1 MPNNP
6 KTIQIFLPDGDPNGI
21 KVATI
26 RTRNIEVI
34 YFSRNNL
41 ENLYKIMAR
50 RNKVG
55 IYFLFGINEDN
66 DQEEVYVGE
75 AEDVVV
81 RLGQHNK
88 NKDFWQKGYFV
99 IDNNGLLTKSHI
111 KYLENLSYNKIK
123 EAEKIILNN
132 ETEPTKSHVDETIE
146 ADLNADI
153 FESIE
158 LLLSLLIGDNVF
170 EKIEKKSNKK
180 YGEIFICKDS
190 KGSYAEG
197 KYLENGFLVFSGAK
211 IALNTTN
218 SFIGGSEE
226 KMRNFLIHNNILIKK
241 DDFYFLEKD
250 YLFKSPSIA
259 GAVVIGRKVNGWSCW
274 KTRDG
279 KTLDDIYRKDK
290 EEK

>member
-1 MPNNP
+1 MSINP
-6 KTIQIFLPDGDPNGI
+6 KTIQIFLPDGDPNSI

-26 RTRNIEVI
+26 RTRNIEVV

-41 ENLYKIMAR
+41 ENLYKIMVN

-55 IYFLFGINEDN
+55 IYFLFGINENN

-123 EAEKIILNN
+123 EAEKIVLNN

-146 ADLNADI
+146 ADLNGDI

-158 LLLSLLIGDNVF
+158 LLLSLLIGDNIF

-197 KYLENGFLVFSGAK
+197 KYLENGFLVFKDSK
-211 IALNTTN
+211 IRSEPVK
-218 SFIGGSEE
+218 SFYNKNEY
-226 KMRNFLIHNNILIKK
+226 KLRTKLINDSILVKK
-241 DDFYFLEKD
+241 EDYYIFSRD
-250 YLFKSPSIA
+250 YLFSSPSTAASIA
-259 GAVVIGRKVNGWSCW
+259 MSRLANGWTEW
-274 KTRDG
+274 KTKDG

>member
-1 MPNNP
+1 MSINP

-26 RTRNIEVI
+26 RTRNIEVV

-41 ENLYKIMAR
+41 ENLYRVMQK

-55 IYFLFGINEDN
+55 IYFLIGQNEEK
-66 DQEEVYVGE
+66 DQNEIYVGE

-88 NKDFWQKGYFV
+88 SKDFWQKGYFV
-99 IDNNGLLTKSHI
+99 IDDNGLLTKSHI
-111 KYLENLSYNKIK
+111 KYLENLAYSKIK
-123 EAEKIILNN
+123 EANKIAINN

-146 ADLNADI
+146 ADLNGDI
-153 FESIE
+153 FETTE
-158 LLLSLLIGDNVF
+158 VLLSLLIGDNIF
-170 EKIEKKSNKK
+170 EKIEKKSSKK
-180 YGEIFICKDS
+180 DGEVFICKDS

-197 KYLENGFLVFSGAK
+197 KYLENGFLVFKGARCNFK
-211 IALNTTN
+211 TTN

-226 KMRNFLIHNNILIKK
+226 KMRNSLIDNKIIIKENDYYILQ
-241 DDFYFLEKD
+241 KD

-259 GAVVIGRKVNGWSCW
+259 GAIVLGMRVSGWLWW
-274 KTRDG
+274 KNKDG
-279 KTLDDIYRKDK
+279 KTLDEVYRKI
-290 EEK
+290 